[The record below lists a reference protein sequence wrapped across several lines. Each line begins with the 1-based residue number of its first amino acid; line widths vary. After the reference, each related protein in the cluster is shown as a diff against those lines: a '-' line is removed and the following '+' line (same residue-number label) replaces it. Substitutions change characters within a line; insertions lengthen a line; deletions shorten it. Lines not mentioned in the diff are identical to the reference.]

1 MLAREIEK
9 EGIPVAMITAMV
21 SVARQIGANRVI
33 TGTKIPHPCGDPTLS
48 PEADQALRRAI
59 VNCALEVLQRDVEG
73 PTVFAPDITF
83 TSG

>member
-1 MLAREIEK
+1 M
-9 EGIPVAMITAMV
+9 PVAFITAM
-21 SVARQIGANRVI
+21 SMMAKQLGANRII

-73 PTVFAPDITF
+73 PTVFAPDVTF